1 MARSYK
7 IKSYK
12 RIYRRSIG
20 SIILRWLLALGGL
33 ALVFLLG
40 WKLYEPLTD
49 FFSGLEETAM
59 KQETESEV
67 KTEQTSQQ
75 KTQKEPYETPATVP
89 ETTTK
94 PEEPPAETVTPPTVV
109 EEETL
114 PPITTPAQRTA
125 YLSEETVLNVESF
138 AKAISDAKAS
148 GMDRVMFDLKS
159 TDGWVIYPIQYK
171 EGIDDYY
178 TAGETISLE
187 EAAKQIREA
196 GMKPIA
202 SIYAFKDRRFQQAE
216 TYAGILYKG
225 SESFW
230 LDNALDAGGKAW
242 LNPYSPLAREYIGK
256 LISDAVEAG
265 FGEIVLREFRFPV
278 GYSMDQMEFVYDE
291 GQSKLDCLKEAADYF
306 RTYAEDLEVDLWI
319 EYPAANMNGG
329 DTRPYGGDAAELL
342 EDGCVIDIS
351 NLADED
357 ASAALST
364 AKTKQPD
371 ADFAALI
378 SNEEQLQLLDTAG
391 IDHYIQIK

>member
-20 SIILRWLLALGGL
+20 SIVLRWLLALAGL

-49 FFSGLEETAM
+49 FFSGLGETAM
-59 KQETESEV
+59 EEEMESEEQ
-67 KTEQTSQQ
+67 TEQTPQSETLQ
-75 KTQKEPYETPATVP
+75 EPSDPPVAVP
-89 ETTTK
+89 EAPTK
-94 PEEPPAETVTPPTVV
+94 TEETPAETVIPPSVV

-114 PPITTPAQRTA
+114 PPITTPAQKTA
-125 YLSEETVLNVESF
+125 YLSEKTVLDADAF

-148 GMDRVMFDLKS
+148 GMDSVMFDLKS
-159 TDGWVIYPIQYK
+159 TNGWVIYPIQYK
-171 EGIDDYY
+171 EGFDDYY

-202 SIYAFKDRRFQQAE
+202 SIYAFRDRRFQQAE

-242 LNPYSPLAREYIGK
+242 LNPYSPLAREYICK
-256 LISDAVEAG
+256 LISDAAEAG
-265 FGEIVLREFRFPV
+265 FGEIVLRDFRFPV
-278 GYSMDQMEFVYDE
+278 GYSMDQMEFVYDG
-291 GQSKLDCLKEAADYF
+291 GQSKQDCLKEADDSF
-306 RTYAEDLEVDLWI
+306 RAYAKELGVDLWI
-319 EYPAANMNGG
+319 EYPAVNMNGG
-329 DTRPYGGDAAELL
+329 DTRPYGGDVAELL
-342 EDGCVIDIS
+342 EDGCIIDIRD
-351 NLADED
+351 LADED
-357 ASAALST
+357 ASAALAA
-364 AKTKQPD
+364 AKAKQPNVD
-371 ADFAALI
+371 LAALI
-378 SNEEQLQLLDTAG
+378 AGEEQLKLLDAVG
-391 IDHYIQIK
+391 ISHYIQTK

>member
-148 GMDRVMFDLKS
+148 GMDSVMFDLKS

>member
-12 RIYRRSIG
+12 RIYRRSIS

-59 KQETESEV
+59 KQETGSEV
-67 KTEQTSQQ
+67 KTEQTSQ
-75 KTQKEPYETPATVP
+75 PETPQEPSETAAAVP

-94 PEEPPAETVTPPTVV
+94 PEETPTETVTPPAVV

-114 PPITTPAQRTA
+114 PPITTPAQRTV
-125 YLSEETVLNVESF
+125 YLSEETVLDAEAF
-138 AKAISDAKAS
+138 GKAISDATTS
-148 GMDRVMFDLKS
+148 GMDSVMFDLKS

-171 EGIDDYY
+171 EGFDDYY

-202 SIYAFKDRRFQQAE
+202 SIYTFMDRRFQQAE

-242 LNPYSPLAREYIGK
+242 LNPYSPLAREYICK
-256 LISDAVEAG
+256 LISDAAEAG

-291 GQSKLDCLKEAADYF
+291 GQSKLDCLKEADDYF
-306 RTYAEDLEVDLWI
+306 RTYAEDLGVDLWI
-319 EYPAANMNGG
+319 EYPATNMNGG

-342 EDGCVIDIS
+342 EDGCVINIS

-357 ASAALST
+357 ASAAFSA
-364 AKTKQPD
+364 AKAKQPG

-378 SNEEQLQLLDTAG
+378 SSEEQLQLLNTAG
-391 IDHYIQIK
+391 IAHYIQIK